1 MRLKTILVTALS
13 LMWIASHSN
22 ADTNLMG
29 DYIIVIDN
37 PSNDA
42 LDPSFNLNKNLQQ
55 PARQYL
61 PDSDKAIDSSNP
73 NIDLRQR
80 IISGYSLPEINSPYT
95 QNHEAWYAA
104 RPDYV
109 QRMVARSKRYLYH
122 IVTEVEKR
130 GMPSEIALL
139 PMVESAFNPQAFSRS
154 KAAGIWQFM
163 PETGKTF
170 GLKQDWWRDNRRD
183 ITAATDAALNYLQ
196 KLHVMFGT
204 WDLALA
210 AYNAGE
216 GTVQRAIDRNR
227 RKGLPTDYASL
238 PLPSETKNYV
248 PKLQAIKNIM
258 SKPENYGLSID
269 YIPNKPYFKQVT
281 APDKIDAKVAAEL
294 AEISL
299 EEFNLLNPE
308 YNRPVLNGSGAVH
321 EILLPVSAAETF
333 QTNLANYD
341 KPLVNWQTYHA
352 KRGERMDKIAKKF
365 GIDVASLREANDL
378 TPRAGVG
385 AQPLLVPDR
394 NHPSA
399 ANLNEPQLADHKLAT
414 PKASGNSPE
423 SAPLTHTVKA
433 KETLFSIAKQYGVSV
448 QQIVQNNQLG
458 SQEIQVGQRLSISAS
473 APDSSGLAS
482 DIDKSGGKE
491 TKSKA
496 KRQKKAH

>member
-1 MRLKTILVTALS
+1 MGLKTFLLS
-13 LMWIASHSN
+13 GISLLLIASSTI

-37 PSNDA
+37 PVSEA
-42 LDPSFNLNKNLQQ
+42 LDPSFNLNKNIQE
-55 PARQYL
+55 PARNFL
-61 PDSDKAIDSSNP
+61 PDNLSPVENNNP
-73 NIDLRQR
+73 NQDLRQR
-80 IISGYSLPEINSPYT
+80 IISGYNLPEVKSPYT

-109 QRMVARSKRYLYH
+109 QRMIGRSQRYLYH

-139 PMVESAFNPQAFSRS
+139 PMVESAFNPQAYSRS

-163 PETGKTF
+163 PETGKNF

-238 PLPSETKNYV
+238 QLPNETKNYV

-258 SKPENYGLSID
+258 TKPENYGLSID
-269 YIPNKPYFKQVT
+269 YIPNKPYFKKVN
-281 APDKIDAKVAAEL
+281 APEKIDAKVAAEL

-299 EEFNLLNPE
+299 EEFNLLNLSPSLGFKKQSCTSLIFSTV
-308 YNRPVLNGSGAVH
+308 NLKSLL
-321 EILLPVSAAETF
+321 IL
-333 QTNLANYD
+333 
-341 KPLVNWQTYHA
+341 
-352 KRGERMDKIAKKF
+352 
-365 GIDVASLREANDL
+365 
-378 TPRAGVG
+378 
-385 AQPLLVPDR
+385 
-394 NHPSA
+394 
-399 ANLNEPQLADHKLAT
+399 
-414 PKASGNSPE
+414 
-423 SAPLTHTVKA
+423 
-433 KETLFSIAKQYGVSV
+433 
-448 QQIVQNNQLG
+448 
-458 SQEIQVGQRLSISAS
+458 
-473 APDSSGLAS
+473 
-482 DIDKSGGKE
+482 KSMEVVFK
-491 TKSKA
+491 
-496 KRQKKAH
+496 